1 MKNPKRP
8 AMLAAPRFLAC
19 FLALTLAFALLLPL
33 PPNASAQPTAA
44 PAQTALTAAEWR
56 EDLHFLAENLPKTHK
71 NLFHT
76 MTREQFDAAVK
87 ALDADIPSLDGH
99 SIYIRLVQLCARIQ
113 DGHSRLV
120 RGASAVV
127 PGSRL
132 LPVRFVR
139 YADGIHVQGA
149 APEYADAVG
158 GKLVGVGPVGWEE
171 ALKRMATLVPHDAGN
186 DGLQLWNAT
195 ANLAHTRLLR
205 GLGLGSSDSTADIAI
220 EKAGKRR
227 IFAMKGGV
235 PARGWSTSNMPAG
248 WIDARPASAPVPLS
262 IQHAD
267 EPQWITFVPEHRA
280 VYFQFN
286 DVRNGEKETLAQI
299 AQRLRT
305 MLEGDSVD
313 RIVIDLRNNGGGD
326 NTLLRPLLLTL
337 IRCRQNRR
345 GGMVALIGPRTFSAA
360 QNFTNR
366 LESYTETIFLGEPTG
381 QNVNFYGDTNPIRL
395 PHSRLVAYASWL
407 WWQDKDPRDDRPFTA
422 PEVATCA
429 SFRDY
434 AAGRDPALE
443 LALSMAAPPSLEQ
456 WLEAGLPGGTDTL
469 LARYD
474 TWVADPAHAYLT
486 DPESQVNDYACG
498 LLGAKR
504 LRESVAVFEVNARR
518 HPKSVNAFD
527 SLAEACYAAG
537 DTARAIASLR
547 RSVELNPDNAGAK
560 AMLEHLTRP

>member
-1 MKNPKRP
+1 MKSPQRP
-8 AMLAAPRFLAC
+8 ALHEVPRFAAH
-19 FLALTLAFALLLPL
+19 FLAPALALILSL
-33 PPNASAQPTAA
+33 PPNAFAQPVAA
-44 PAQTALTAAEWR
+44 PAPRALTAAEWR
-56 EDLHFLAENLPKTHK
+56 EDLRFLAENLPKVHK

-76 MTREQFDAAVK
+76 MTREEFDAAVK
-87 ALDADIPSLDGH
+87 ALDADIPSLDDYA
-99 SIYIRLVQLCARIQ
+99 IYIRLVQLCARIQ

-120 RGASAVV
+120 RGASDVV

-132 LPVRFVR
+132 LSVRFVR
-139 YADGIHVQGA
+139 YADGIYVQGA
-149 APEYADAVG
+149 APEYAAAVG

-171 ALKRMATLVPHDAGN
+171 ALKRMATLTPHDPGN
-186 DGLQLWNAT
+186 DGLRLWNAT
-195 ANLAHTRLLR
+195 VNLAHTRSLR
-205 GLGLGSSDSTADIAI
+205 GLGLGSSDSTADITI

-227 IFAMKGGV
+227 MFAMKGGV
-235 PARGWSTSNMPAG
+235 PTKEWFTSNVPTG

-286 DVRNGEKETLAQI
+286 DVRNGEQETFAQV
-299 AQRLRT
+299 AERLKT
-305 MLEGDSVD
+305 MLEGDGVD
-313 RIVIDLRNNGGGD
+313 RLVIDLRNNGGGD

-381 QNVNFYGDTNPIRL
+381 QNVNFYGDTNPIWL

-422 PEVATCA
+422 PEVAA
-429 SFRDY
+429 HVSFRDY
-434 AAGRDPALE
+434 VAGRDPALE
-443 LALSMAAPPSLEQ
+443 LALSMPTPPSMEQ
-456 WLEAGLPGGTDTL
+456 WLEAGLPGGADTL

-474 TWVADPAHAYLT
+474 AWIADPAHAYLT

-498 LLGAKR
+498 LMGAKR
-504 LRESVAVFEVNARR
+504 LREAVAVFDVNARR
-518 HPKSVNAFD
+518 HPKSANAFD
-527 SLAEACYAAG
+527 SLGEACIAAG
-537 DTARAIASLR
+537 DTAKAVESYR
-547 RSVELNPDNAGAK
+547 RSVELDPANESRKSA
-560 AMLEHLTRP
+560 LERLTRR